1 MDGVNGVASSA
12 AGATNNDSNAL
23 TNAATNSLNKDDFMK
38 LFLTSLQYQDPSSP
52 LDTNQMM
59 SQMSQLAMME
69 QVSNMSSAVNK
80 LSDQAQSSAM
90 QSAVGFIGKSI
101 KGVNLNGDVV
111 SGLVESIQQTTN
123 GVMLK
128 LKDNDTVVPL
138 TYITEVNN

>member
-12 AGATNNDSNAL
+12 ASAANNDSNAL

>member
-12 AGATNNDSNAL
+12 ADAANNDSNAL